1 MAVMA
6 SGDPAALS
14 DSQGGS
20 RPAFEIPLFKVA
32 KLQHGSNS
40 HSTNLSAFDFDYLSL
55 TTVKNYVHHQ
65 PHKCRPSRSTPLS
78 LSSAT
83 LAHDRRDPP
92 VYLSSPFAFTLL
104 VVAMQ

>member
-14 DSQGGS
+14 DSEGGS

-32 KLQHGSNS
+32 KLQHGSSS
-40 HSTNLSAFDFDYLSL
+40 HSTILSAFNFTHHYL
-55 TTVKNYVHHQ
+55 TTVKNYFHHQ
-65 PHKCRPSRSTPLS
+65 PHKCRPSHWTPLS

-83 LAHDRRDPP
+83 LANDRGDPP
-92 VYLSSPFAFTLL
+92 VYLPPPFTSTLL